1 MCFMSRNL
9 FGYFYVTKSPS
20 HSLAGVWMVLF
31 IYFFLMFE
39 ELVPRLV
46 LSSIRGYHGSIL
58 LKGQITA
65 VRVNLGPA
73 LKEENNQ
80 EGEGKIHGMKIVA
93 TSGIQYLGA
102 PVSMI

>member
-1 MCFMSRNL
+1 MNGS
-9 FGYFYVTKSPS
+9 FY
-20 HSLAGVWMVLF
+20 L
-31 IYFFLMFE
+31 FFLNVWRIGPTFGIVKHKRISWE
-39 ELVPRLV
+39 YL
-46 LSSIRGYHGSIL
+46 
-58 LKGQITA
+58 A